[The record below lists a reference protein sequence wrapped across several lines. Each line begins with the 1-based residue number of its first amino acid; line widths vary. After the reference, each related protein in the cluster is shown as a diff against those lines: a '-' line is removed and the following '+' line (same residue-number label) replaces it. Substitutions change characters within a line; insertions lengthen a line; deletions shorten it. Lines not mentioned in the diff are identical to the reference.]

1 MPSSISREV
10 NAIEVYWASGVGVVD
25 HPGDVVPGP
34 AADPQ
39 RHLEGVQGQLGR
51 HPVMGAPPD
60 DPTGVDILDE
70 RGEAHPRPGRHVGE
84 IDDPQLVRPGRGEVA
99 LHMVGRSRRGIVS
112 LRGHELLA
120 PDNALHPVG
129 AHQAG
134 HLAARRDDPVACEQV
149 PHLPVAGDPVALG
162 LVRLQRL
169 DPFPHR
175 RIRQRSLRRRALLER
190 VVARRRDLHP
200 VLGEHPADRLDPEP
214 GPVIIDERDHH
225 GKRGSSSRA
234 RNSTPPTRSRWPAST
249 PGSPAP
255 GP

>member
-1 MPSSISREV
+1 MEAIAPTSASRS
-10 NAIEVYWASGVGVVD
+10 AYRIAVYWVSGVGVVD

-60 DPTGVDILDE
+60 DPTRVDILDE

-99 LHMVGRSRRGIVS
+99 LHM
-112 LRGHELLA
+112 
-120 PDNALHPVG
+120 
-129 AHQAG
+129 
-134 HLAARRDDPVACEQV
+134 AARRDDPVACEQV
-149 PHLPVAGDPVALG
+149 PPLPVAGDPVALG

-175 RIRQRSLRRRALLER
+175 RI
-190 VVARRRDLHP
+190 DN
-200 VLGEHPADRLDPEP
+200 DRFDGVRFLN
-214 GPVIIDERDHH
+214 
-225 GKRGSSSRA
+225 A
-234 RNSTPPTRSRWPAST
+234 
-249 PGSPAP
+249 
-255 GP
+255 